1 MSDKRN
7 DEKSSSEWDL
17 DNDPFSSN
25 QPAGDGTSEFKED
38 SDPFSSASM
47 GSWKEDDDNP
57 FNPKQTLPITSPGG
71 SPSIPN
77 PPRRRPGS
85 LLEYQKQYGV
95 LPTCGILFVG
105 EAVNGA
111 MIGGAIGLF
120 SGISEAYQ
128 NQMIGQ
134 PDFRYFLRSRVIGN
148 AVSIGGSLAIWK
160 GGSCLAQGIRKKQDL
175 YNSMFGGFAA
185 GMVFALPSRNPRNI
199 IVSGMTY
206 AAIAG
211 VFDALTGQN
220 IMT

>member
-7 DEKSSSEWDL
+7 DEKPSSEWDL
-17 DNDPFSSN
+17 DSDPFSK
-25 QPAGDGTSEFKED
+25 QQAEDGTSEFKED

-57 FNPKQTLPITSPGG
+57 FNPKQKLP
-71 SPSIPN
+71 PSIPN

-211 VFDALTGQN
+211 VFDALTGQH